1 MIFISIALILLML
14 GIYDVFS
21 ENKVQKEK
29 ILKGII
35 IILII
40 FLGTRGFLGW
50 DWYFYYPS
58 FMNSTYIY
66 EKGYMLYTSLIRGF
80 FRNYIFYQ
88 LITTTIDFIAI
99 YFIFKKYCKYPIM
112 AFAIFFSIQGL
123 HIEVELLRNI
133 KAMILFLFSIQYI
146 RERKITPFLIL
157 NILGILFHTS
167 AVFYLPMYFILNY
180 NYKNKIIM
188 ATFILG
194 SIYYLLDL
202 KIFHLIFKLNF
213 EYLPD
218 IFENKLINYRSIVP
232 KELIR
237 GLNLFYL
244 ERAFIFFLAYKYEKD
259 LIIKNSAYIWIFIFL
274 FTSELSIV
282 SLRIGILFIYGAW
295 LVLTRAIENVK
306 NKKNLIIIICLLCFV
321 RIYRSMIFPGNKIN
335 YKYENAIFNKLDYKK
350 REKELIE
357 SKKYLKE
364 SHGKELLIQY

>member
-1 MIFISIALILLML
+1 MIFISIALILLLL

-21 ENKVQKEK
+21 ENKNQKERV
-29 ILKGII
+29 LKSVV
-35 IILII
+35 IILIL

-66 EKGYMLYTSLIRGF
+66 EKGYMLYTTLIKGI

-88 LITTTIDFIAI
+88 FITTTIDFIAL

-146 RERKITPFLIL
+146 KERRIIPFLFL
-157 NILGILFHTS
+157 NVLGILFHTS
-167 AVFYLPMYFILNY
+167 AIIYLPMYFILNY
-180 NYKNKIIM
+180 NYKNKVILSI
-188 ATFILG
+188 FILG
-194 SIYYLLDL
+194 SIYYLLDF
-202 KIFHLIFKLNF
+202 KIFNLIFNLNF
-213 EYLPD
+213 EFLPK
-218 IFENKLINYRSIVP
+218 ILENKIIDYRETIP
-232 KELIR
+232 KELTR
-237 GLNLFYL
+237 GITLFYF
-244 ERAFIFFLAYKYEKD
+244 ERAIVFFLAYKYEKD
-259 LIIKNSAYIWIFIFL
+259 LVIKNSAYIWIFIFL

-282 SLRIGILFIYGAW
+282 SLRIGILFIYGVW
-295 LVLTRAIENVK
+295 LVLTRAIEKVE
-306 NKKNLIIIICLLCFV
+306 NKKILIGILCILCLG
-321 RIYRSMIFPGNKIN
+321 RIYKSITFPGNKIN
-335 YKYENAIFNKLDYKK
+335 YKYKNAIFNELDYSE

-357 SKKYLKE
+357 SKRYLKE